1 MSHIRKVRDTSRG
14 KGIKTSRPH
23 DVFLTQG
30 LTSEEMDVYIREA
43 TNDPAR
49 QLWLEQHLFPFGAPY
64 HSKDGTLILPM
75 ATFNR
80 FLRKLL
86 M

>member
-1 MSHIRKVRDTSRG
+1 MEVHIK
-14 KGIKTSRPH
+14 
-23 DVFLTQG
+23 
-30 LTSEEMDVYIREA
+30 EA
-43 TNDPAR
+43 TDDPAK

-80 FLRKLL
+80 SIFYTPSLGYKGHDLQGSLVKILTEIRDSFALN
-86 M
+86 